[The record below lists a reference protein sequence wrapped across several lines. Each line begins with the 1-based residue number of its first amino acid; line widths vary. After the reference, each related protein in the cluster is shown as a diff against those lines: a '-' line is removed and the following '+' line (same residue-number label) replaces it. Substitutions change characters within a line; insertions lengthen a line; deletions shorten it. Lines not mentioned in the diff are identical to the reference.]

1 MKKEVDLMVGAGL
14 MAAALLLVF
23 VLVRL
28 IG

>member
-1 MKKEVDLMVGAGL
+1 MKKEVDLMVGAGV

>member
-1 MKKEVDLMVGAGL
+1 MKKEVDLMVGAGVL
-14 MAAALLLVF
+14 AAALLLVF